1 MGKTISEIV
10 NFWKR
15 NKILIISLL
24 IILALADWGIRAVLR
39 PKPLQQ
45 TVQKEFTYPDEDYK
59 GENYSDNKDYDY
71 INVERAPRKNPLP
84 SMILLVLVAVVFY
97 YAYRKGKLDKFLPG
111 FILFNAV
118 LIQEKSTQ
126 RLLMKLS
133 VKNKSKQTITFS
145 SPNIV
150 FKKITGKQRKFNI
163 KNNTFPLTLTHGTG
177 QTLTFDI
184 DKFWSNIPD
193 LKGFDYVQAEIETTG
208 GKKYRTI
215 TKPKW
220 WISKTV

>member
-1 MGKTISEIV
+1 MGKTISDIV

-24 IILALADWGIRAVLR
+24 VILIFADWCTRAVLR
-39 PKPLQQ
+39 PKPLPQSH
-45 TVQKEFTYPDEDYK
+45 KEFTYPDEGYK
-59 GENYSDNKDYDY
+59 EDNKTIRYDFDTEQ
-71 INVERAPRKNPLP
+71 VPQRNPLP
-84 SMILLVLVAVVFY
+84 SLLLLFVVVTVIY
-97 YAYRKGKLDKFLPG
+97 YAYRKGKLNKFLPG
-111 FILFNAV
+111 FVLFNAV

-126 RLLMKLS
+126 RLLMKLN
-133 VKNKSKQTITFS
+133 VQNKSKETITFV

-150 FKKITGKQRKFNI
+150 FKKMTGKQRKFNI

-184 DKFWSNIPD
+184 DKFWSMIPD
-193 LKGFDYVQAEIETTG
+193 LKGFNYVQAEIETTG

-220 WISKTV
+220 WISKAV